1 MVFQSVSS
9 LKAVAIVPCKSL
21 NEAEFTTFMKE
32 NEGIFSHTIFSTQ
45 NVTNWVIEEPKAD
58 FTILNFP
65 SQSGISAAR
74 NRGLESACISSSI
87 IFFPNLTTRFSLD
100 YVSHVLKL
108 FSGDR
113 SIGCISGRYVFQDQ
127 KKKSFSTGP
136 LNGHNLFEAYEPTL
150 AISGEVLSSQEFRF
164 DEKIG
169 TGNSWSKRWS
179 GEGTE
184 LLFRLRKSGF
194 KVIKLNKIASYD
206 SRNAADHQISVD
218 IKYARGYIYVCRVI
232 SGNFEAVYRAFRTL
246 NKLIPIGRKD
256 QFKSL
261 KFRNSVAFV
270 FGSFVELLSIENRKQ
285 AS

>member
-1 MVFQSVSS
+1 MTFQSLSS

-21 NEAEFTTFMKE
+21 SEAQLITFMKE

-45 NVTNWVIEEPKAD
+45 NVTNWVIEEPQAD

-74 NRGLESACISSSI
+74 NRGLESASSSSSI
-87 IFFPNLTTRFSLD
+87 FFFPNLSTRFSLD

-113 SIGCISGRYVFQDQ
+113 SIGSISGRYVFQGQ
-127 KKKSFSTGP
+127 RKESFGSGP
-136 LNGHNLFEAYEPTL
+136 LNGHSFFEAYEPTL
-150 AISGEVLSSQEFRF
+150 AISGEALSSQEFKF

-169 TGNSWSKRWS
+169 TGNSWSNRWS

-184 LLFRLRKSGF
+184 LLFRLRNSGF
-194 KVIKLNKIASYD
+194 KVIRLNQIASYD
-206 SRNAADHQISVD
+206 SRTSADHPISVD
-218 IKYARGYIYVCRVI
+218 MKYARGYIYVCRII
-232 SGNFEAVYRAFRTL
+232 SGNFGAAYRTFRTL
-246 NKLIPIGRKD
+246 NKLIPIQRKD
-256 QFKSL
+256 QSKSL
-261 KFRNSVAFV
+261 NFRNSVAFV
-270 FGSFVELLSIENRKQ
+270 IGSFVELLSIQNRKQ